1 MKTRV
6 LALML
11 IAAIAAF
18 LPGVTAAAGGDS
30 AQRQRSDSFFY
41 DPSPESRLVEV
52 NPNMAVG
59 ISSLMLNFQ
68 SAVPGVSNFM
78 LSPGVLMRA
87 GIDVRFNL
95 NRSLG
100 LGTGLELGINN
111 VDYSMG
117 LIDNSTGSVT
127 SIFMNKH
134 FYDAQV
140 PVFVSMRFSID
151 RRILWDISAGA
162 YVSYGLGGKMKASGY
177 TSGENAI
184 GQPVVSHAV
193 HEIDYFDS
201 DRPLFCG
208 VKRVDWGPRIGTG
221 LVYKRQWTIHAIL
234 QLSASNLAVNHGV
247 LDLKYRNFS
256 LAFQLGYIF

>member
-1 MKTRV
+1 MKTRAI
-6 LALML
+6 ALML
-11 IAAIAAF
+11 LAAFAAF
-18 LPGVTAAAGGDS
+18 LPAVPAAARADS
-30 AQRQRSDSFFY
+30 TQRARSERLFY
-41 DPSPESRLVEV
+41 DPSPDSRLVEV
-52 NPNMAVG
+52 NPNVAVG

-68 SAVPGVSNFM
+68 SAIPGVSNFM
-78 LSPGVLMRA
+78 LAPGVLMRA
-87 GIDVRFNL
+87 GVDVRFNL
-95 NRSLG
+95 NRSLC
-100 LGTGLELGINN
+100 LGTGLEFGINN

-117 LIDNSTGSVT
+117 LIDHSTGSVT

-184 GQPVVSHAV
+184 GQPVVTHAV

-208 VKRVDWGPRIGTG
+208 VKRVDWGPRIGSG
-221 LVYKRQWTIHAIL
+221 LIYKRQWTFHAIL
-234 QLSASNLAVNHGV
+234 ELSASNLAINHGV

-256 LAFQLGYIF
+256 LAFQFGYIF